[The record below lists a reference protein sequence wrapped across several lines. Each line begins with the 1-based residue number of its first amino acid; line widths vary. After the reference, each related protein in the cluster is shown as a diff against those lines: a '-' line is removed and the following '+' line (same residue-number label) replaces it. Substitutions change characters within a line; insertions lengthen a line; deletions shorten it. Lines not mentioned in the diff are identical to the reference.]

1 MLMGKAKINQEHTSS
16 SWMSHGQ
23 KPMIKDV
30 AGCRS
35 AKAANK
41 PPEQEENT

>member
-1 MLMGKAKINQEHTSS
+1 MGKAKINQEGRSS
-16 SWMSHGQ
+16 SQMNHGQ
-23 KPMIKDV
+23 KPMIKDI

-41 PPEQEENT
+41 SPEQEENT

>member
-1 MLMGKAKINQEHTSS
+1 MLVGKAKINQEHRSS
-16 SWMSHGQ
+16 SQMNRGQ
-23 KPMIKDV
+23 KPMIKDI

-41 PPEQEENT
+41 APEQEENT

>member
-1 MLMGKAKINQEHTSS
+1 MLMGTSKINQERRSS
-16 SWMSHGQ
+16 SQMNHGQ
-23 KPMIKDV
+23 KPMIKDI